1 MLTLGLSMNT
11 TPQVECNV
19 AEACMDIAEYVM
31 NSADM
36 DMRLVRLHP
45 FSRNNGDPVIEPP
58 KNDPYRRVAGD
69 LIFVANR
76 ILQ

>member
-1 MLTLGLSMNT
+1 
-11 TPQVECNV
+11 
-19 AEACMDIAEYVM
+19 MDIAEYVM

-45 FSRNNGDPVIEPP
+45 FSHGSFLEVLMTGSPFLR
-58 KNDPYRRVAGD
+58 KRVAGD

-76 ILQ
+76 IL